1 MAYRI
6 SIIHQWTASTSLN
19 DGFLVESEYSP
30 GVRNQYF
37 ITFVECDGSCGAD
50 KYPAAKQ
57 FLDPFYLHGN
67 RSKGLALPTNVILL
81 VGFRSDLLPLVI
93 VG

>member
-19 DGFLVESEYSP
+19 DGFLIESEYSS

-37 ITFVECDGSCGAD
+37 TIFVECDGSCGSD

-57 FLDPFYLHGN
+57 FLDPFYLHGIRSN
-67 RSKGLALPTNVILL
+67 GNWSKGVALLTNVILL
-81 VGFRSDLLPLVI
+81 VGF
-93 VG
+93 